1 VSPRRRITADEHR
14 DVLDLSHARPRP
26 RWRWGP
32 AVLSALAGLLVVAA
46 IAASTYMVV
55 QYESDRRA
63 ALRDASALG
72 YVRGFMTAYTSLD
85 PFNANDYADRILEHG
100 TGEFAAMYREKM
112 NQIVIR
118 VAQSEPTT
126 GEVLE
131 AGVQRWYE
139 DGSADVL
146 VATKISSTMPDGETT
161 VESGSRWV
169 VTVIEEGQ
177 QWKISKLIQV
187 Y

>member
-1 VSPRRRITADEHR
+1 MSPRRRLEGDEREFFTAPP
-14 DVLDLSHARPRP
+14 PRSP
-26 RWRWGP
+26 RRWGL
-32 AVLSALAGLLVVAA
+32 AMLSAVAGLLLVAA
-46 IAASTYMVV
+46 IAASTYMLV
-55 QYESDRRA
+55 QHESDRRA

-85 PFNANDYADRILEHG
+85 PFNANDYADRILNHG
-100 TGEFAAMYREKM
+100 TGEFATMFAEKM
-112 NQIVIR
+112 NEIVIQ

-146 VATKISSTMPDGETT
+146 VATTISSILPGGETT

-177 QWKISKLIQV
+177 QWKISRLIQV